1 MQQSIVK
8 RIKGYPLISKCE
20 MCGVR
25 PGKFAYEYKPTQF
38 ISDYTPPTLHV
49 CKKCV
54 YREIFGSKNFRKKIK
69 EGVLDGETK
78 EG

>member
-1 MQQSIVK
+1 
-8 RIKGYPLISKCE
+8 
-20 MCGVR
+20 MCGAR

>member
-1 MQQSIVK
+1 
-8 RIKGYPLISKCE
+8 

-25 PGKFAYEYKPTQF
+25 PGKVAYEYKPAQF
-38 ISDYTPPTLHV
+38 VSDYIPPTLHV

-69 EGVLDGETK
+69 EGVLDG
-78 EG
+78 